1 MFLALPWVTVGESVK
16 SSNRLENEQNG
27 LENGQKELNS
37 HSISKQKKSNNFQ
50 TYRTVRDSLTVKNL
64 NKKVLS
70 SVDNLNDKC
79 FFLLG
84 GGGETFTGVSI
95 VLSVVSLT
103 VEALLFEVFAGLI
116 VFEAWGMLKGA
127 FDDPTVPSGKM
138 YSTAF
143 SVKQ

>member
-1 MFLALPWVTVGESVK
+1 M
-16 SSNRLENEQNG
+16 ENEQNG

-116 VFEAWGMLKGA
+116 VFEA
-127 FDDPTVPSGKM
+127 
-138 YSTAF
+138 
-143 SVKQ
+143 